1 MRQYRLSAELTQQ
14 QLADEIGATRQTL
27 SLIEKGEYNPSL
39 RLCLAICWALN
50 KTLDELFWTE
60 EEGLDE

>member
-60 EEGLDE
+60 EDDFDE